1 MNGTA
6 SSRPADLRRE
16 AGSLLLRQ
24 REARGL
30 KRSQVAAA
38 VGYGNLSKGAR
49 RIADWEK
56 GCPGPL
62 LDAAAYFAAIGV
74 ETGVVESLLRQADA
88 VERRIGLLGCDVI
101 KAERLL
107 LCSHAPR
114 LIEGLPELQR
124 RPELG
129 HIRSPAVSFRVLW
142 AGGGSLGLA
151 SLAAGW
157 SDGSLVAETEHHG
170 PVFLFEGAG
179 SALSG
184 AGQCTGIDRHGDTR
198 KVAGSP
204 SRYIGRP
211 GPNRHGTRDAPSPL
225 SLADAVAALGG
236 DVRRT
241 HFHRLD
247 ADAHAADEPIATY
260 DPGTRE
266 LHVRESGSTCLDD
279 VEPLGEIASHPEWG
293 GVSIGGC
300 RPQPVTLAPDW
311 DLGGFRSEALG
322 HTCGLSL
329 QAGSIR
335 DQRGRFPVRVVGP
348 SPPPGVL
355 PLLANLLAPP
365 R

>member
-56 GCPGPL
+56 GCSGPL

-247 ADAHAADEPIATY
+247 ADAHAADKPIATY

-329 QAGSIR
+329 QAGSIQ
-335 DQRGRFPVRVVGP
+335 DQRGRFPMKVVGP